1 MTTKS
6 DIIEAVSAATGQTK
20 TATKEIVD
28 SAFATLAAALV
39 QGDKVQIAGLGT
51 FAVKDTA
58 ARVGR
63 NPASGAAVEIPAG
76 KKISFKPASDL
87 KASL

>member
-6 DIIEAVSAATGQTK
+6 DIIEAVSAATGHTK
-20 TATKEIVD
+20 SATKEIVD
-28 SAFATLAAALV
+28 SAFAKIGDALV
-39 QGDKVQIAGLGT
+39 RGDKVQIAGLGT

-63 NPASGAAVEIPAG
+63 NPATGAAVDIPAG
-76 KKISFKPASDL
+76 KKLTFKPASDL